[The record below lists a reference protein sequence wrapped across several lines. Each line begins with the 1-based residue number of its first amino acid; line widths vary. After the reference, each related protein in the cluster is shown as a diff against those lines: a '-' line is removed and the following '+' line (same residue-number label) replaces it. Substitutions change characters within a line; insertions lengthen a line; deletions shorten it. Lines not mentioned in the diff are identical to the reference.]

1 MWLGI
6 LYRKAMVNI
15 VVVGLQWGDE
25 GKGKV
30 VDWLSNSADAVVR
43 FQGGNNAGHTIV
55 IEDKIYKLNLLP
67 SSILHNNKLSIIGN
81 GVVLDPYALISEI
94 DNLKESG
101 INITDQNLAISESC
115 PLVLSVH
122 KQADI
127 LFEQLREDTIGTTNK
142 GIGPCYSDK
151 ISRRAIRVCD
161 LFDTKDLLHNKVTH
175 LLSYHNLLR
184 KNMGTPNI
192 EADNI
197 VNELL
202 DITPKILPFVKP
214 VWKVIYDLTQARKV
228 IIFEGAQGTFLD
240 IDHGTYPFVTS
251 SNTIAPQAWVGCGI
265 NPSNKSYVL
274 GLIKAYT
281 TRVGNGPFFTEQ
293 NNDIGKIMFEK
304 GKEVGTVS
312 NRQRRCGWFDA
323 VLARQA
329 IILSGVSGLVITKLD
344 VLDQFNE
351 IKICVKY
358 KYGNVT
364 YDYLPASPNIQNNLE
379 PIYETVPGWQTNTFG
394 TASYKDLPKNA
405 ISYIKKIEEI
415 LKVPVH
421 LISTGPERNSMIILN
436 NDFLQP

>member
-1 MWLGI
+1 
-6 LYRKAMVNI
+6 MVNI
-15 VVVGLQWGDE
+15 IVVGLQWGDE

-30 VDWLSNSADAVVR
+30 VDWLSTNADAVVR

-55 IEDKIYKLNLLP
+55 VNDNVYKLNLLP
-67 SSILHNNKLSIIGN
+67 SSVLQNGKLSIIGN

-94 DNLKESG
+94 ENLKSNG
-101 INITDQNLAISESC
+101 INITSQNFAISESC

-122 KQADI
+122 KQADM
-127 LFEQLREDTIGTTNK
+127 LFEQLRQDTIGTTNK
-142 GIGPCYSDK
+142 GIGPCYADK

-161 LFDTKDLLHNKVTH
+161 LFDPKDLLHNKVNH

-184 KNMGTPNI
+184 KNINNPSI
-192 EADNI
+192 ETENI

-202 DITPKILPFVKP
+202 SIAPKILPFVQP
-214 VWKVIYDLTQARKV
+214 VWKTIHNLIEQNKT

-251 SNTIAPQAWVGCGI
+251 SNTIAQQAFIGCGI
-265 NPSNKSYVL
+265 NPSNKTHIL
-274 GLIKAYT
+274 GLVKAYT

-293 NNDIGKIMFEK
+293 NNNIGKTMFES
-304 GKEVGTVS
+304 GKELGTVS

-329 IILSGVSGLVITKLD
+329 VILSGVSGLVMTKLD
-344 VLDQFNE
+344 VLDQFSE

-358 KYGNVT
+358 KYENKI
-364 YDYLPASPNIQNNLE
+364 YDYLPASPYIQSKLE
-379 PIYETVPGWQTNTFG
+379 PVYETLPGWQTSTFG
-394 TASYKDLPKNA
+394 SVSYKDLPQNA

-415 LKVPVH
+415 LKVPIY
-421 LISTGPERNSMIILN
+421 LISTGPERNSMIIIN
-436 NDFLQP
+436 NDFLYK

>member
-1 MWLGI
+1 
-6 LYRKAMVNI
+6 MVNI
-15 VVVGLQWGDE
+15 IVIGLQWGDE

-30 VDWLSNSADAVVR
+30 VDWLSTNADAVVR

-55 IEDKIYKLNLLP
+55 VNDNVYKLNLLP
-67 SSILHNNKLSIIGN
+67 SSVLQNDKLSIIGN

-94 DNLKESG
+94 ENLKSNG
-101 INITDQNLAISESC
+101 INITSQNFIISDSC

-122 KQADI
+122 KQADM
-127 LFEQLREDTIGTTNK
+127 LFEQLRQDTIGTTNK
-142 GIGPCYSDK
+142 GIGPCYADK

-161 LFDTKDLLHNKVTH
+161 LFDPKDLLYNKVNH

-184 KNMGTPNI
+184 KNLNNPLI
-192 EADNI
+192 ETQSI

-202 DITPKILPFVKP
+202 SIAPKILPFVQP
-214 VWKVIYDLTQARKV
+214 AWKAIHNLIEQNKT

-251 SNTIAPQAWVGCGI
+251 SNTIAQQAFVGCGI
-265 NPSNKSYVL
+265 NPSNKTHIL
-274 GLIKAYT
+274 GLVKAYT

-293 NNDIGKIMFEK
+293 NNNIGKTMFES
-304 GKEVGTVS
+304 GKELGTVS

-329 IILSGVSGLVITKLD
+329 VILSGVSGLVMTKLD
-344 VLDQFNE
+344 VLDQFSE

-358 KYGNVT
+358 KYEDKI
-364 YDYLPASPNIQNNLE
+364 YDYLPASPYIQSKLE
-379 PIYETVPGWQTNTFG
+379 PVYETLPGWQISTFG
-394 TASYKDLPKNA
+394 SVSHKDLPQNA

-415 LKVPVH
+415 LKVPIH
-421 LISTGPERNSMIILN
+421 LISTGPERHSMITIN
-436 NDFLQP
+436 NDFLYQ